1 MSADQFIE
9 IIIIGSWGWRKRLW
23 VAAWGMMAKPQQ
35 IDQNKRKK
43 PNLIGVPLTHI
54 FKMC

>member
-23 VAAWGMMAKPQQ
+23 VAAWGMGNDGETPTDRPKQ
-35 IDQNKRKK
+35 
-43 PNLIGVPLTHI
+43 T
-54 FKMC
+54 